1 MLRTLTMVA
10 VAAALAAPAVA
21 QDTYVVGL
29 TGALTGPPA
38 STYAPAAEALRIY
51 IERVNAAGGVNGKK
65 INLLLQDNSAEPGK
79 AAANAKKLIAQDN
92 VILLL
97 NASLSSTY
105 APVVARSQARRRA
118 GAVCQ
123 LRVPEGGVSA
133 GRSLQFCTTAFAANY
148 DSRATL
154 AFVKETAK
162 EPVKIGFSA
171 MAIPLSRGEMDFA
184 ESQAPGLGMTVV
196 GKEVIPPPTPDYT
209 PFATK
214 LKDAGANWVFSWAPW
229 VTQVRTLE
237 ALRRLDWKGDYIAWS
252 HIEAEGEL
260 ARLKD
265 GQFYVI
271 GANALF
277 QDALPIHKEIADA
290 VAKAGSKYPAQQMTE
305 GWIAGMVDR
314 GGAEGGGL
322 AGEPGEGRRCH
333 GRPQGRH
340 QGPARRSH
348 RVDQGQPFPHAP
360 VLPRLQVGHRQGR
373 HRARQGL
380 DRVRGEVGRSRI
392 APWLPHYRR
401 NTAGAH
407 CVLPMATEEVGA
419 LRAAHRQH
427 RRAGGDLCSDRL
439 RVRADL
445 SREPGAQSG
454 AWRADDAGRLSAAR
468 HRVAVQRAL
477 AGGASSRRWA

>member
-1 MLRTLTMVA
+1 MLRTLA
-10 VAAALAAPAVA
+10 ASAAALAMLAAPLGA
-21 QDTYVVGL
+21 QDAYVIGL

-38 STYAPAAEALRIY
+38 STYAPAVEALRIY

-65 INLLLQDNSAEPGK
+65 VELILQDDSAEPGK
-79 AAANAKKLIAQDN
+79 AAANAKKLITQDN
-92 VILLL
+92 VILLM

-105 APVVARSQARRRA
+105 APVVGEAKRA
-118 GAVCQ
+118 GVPMLFASSVCPKD
-123 LRVPEGGVSA
+123 VYPPA
-133 GRSLQFCTTAFAANY
+133 DPLQFCTTAFAANY

-171 MAIPLSRGEMDFA
+171 MAIPLSRGEMDYA

-237 ALRRLDWKGDYIAWS
+237 ALRRLDWQGDYIAWS

-265 GQFYVI
+265 GKFYVI

-290 VAKAGSKYPAQQMTE
+290 VAKANIKYPAQQMTE
-305 GWIAGMVDR
+305 GWVAGMVIEAALKATGWPASKEKLAAAMASLKVDTKGLR
-314 GGAEGGGL
+314 GGPIEWTKDNHFRTRQYYRVYKWDSTKGGIV
-322 AGEPGEGRRCH
+322 
-333 GRPQGRH
+333 
-340 QGPARRSH
+340 
-348 RVDQGQPFPHAP
+348 RVKD
-360 VLPRLQVGHRQGR
+360 
-373 HRARQGL
+373 
-380 DRVRGEVGRSRI
+380 
-392 APWLPHYRR
+392 W
-401 NTAGAH
+401 TAFD
-407 CVLPMATEEVGA
+407 VK
-419 LRAAHRQH
+419 
-427 RRAGGDLCSDRL
+427 
-439 RVRADL
+439 
-445 SREPGAQSG
+445 
-454 AWRADDAGRLSAAR
+454 
-468 HRVAVQRAL
+468 
-477 AGGASSRRWA
+477 

>member
-1 MLRTLTMVA
+1 MKRTLAAT
-10 VAAALAAPAVA
+10 AAALAILAAPVVA
-21 QDTYVVGL
+21 QDAYVIGL

-38 STYAPAAEALRIY
+38 STYAPAVEALRIY
-51 IERVNAAGGVNGKK
+51 IERVNATGGVNGKK
-65 INLLLQDNSAEPGK
+65 IELILQDDSAEPGK
-79 AAANAKKLIAQDN
+79 AAANAKKLITQDN
-92 VILLL
+92 VILLM

-105 APVVARSQARRRA
+105 APVVGEAKRA
-118 GAVCQ
+118 GVPMLFASSVCPKD
-123 LRVPEGGVSA
+123 VYPPA
-133 GRSLQFCTTAFAANY
+133 DPLQFCTTAFAANY

-265 GQFYVI
+265 GKFYVI

-290 VAKAGSKYPAQQMTE
+290 VAKANIKYPAQQMTE
-305 GWIAGMVDR
+305 GWVAGMVIEAALKATGWPASKEKLAAAMANLKVDTKGLR
-314 GGAEGGGL
+314 GGPIEWTKDNHF
-322 AGEPGEGRRCH
+322 RTR
-333 GRPQGRH
+333 QYY
-340 QGPARRSH
+340 
-348 RVDQGQPFPHAP
+348 RVYKWDTGKASI
-360 VLPRLQVGHRQGR
+360 V
-373 HRARQGL
+373 
-380 DRVRGEVGRSRI
+380 RVKD
-392 APWLPHYRR
+392 W
-401 NTAGAH
+401 TAFD
-407 CVLPMATEEVGA
+407 VK
-419 LRAAHRQH
+419 
-427 RRAGGDLCSDRL
+427 
-439 RVRADL
+439 
-445 SREPGAQSG
+445 
-454 AWRADDAGRLSAAR
+454 
-468 HRVAVQRAL
+468 
-477 AGGASSRRWA
+477 

>member
-1 MLRTLTMVA
+1 MLGKLAFVA
-10 VAAALAAPAVA
+10 FAAAIAPAAVA
-21 QDTYVVGL
+21 QEAYVIGL

-38 STYAPAAEALRIY
+38 STYAPAVEALRIY
-51 IERVNAAGGVNGKK
+51 FDRVNAGGGINGKK
-65 INLLLQDNSAEPGK
+65 VNLILEDDGAQPSK
-79 AAANAKKLIAQDN
+79 AAANAKKLITQDN
-92 VILLL
+92 VILLM

-105 APVVARSQARRRA
+105 APVVGEAKREGLAMLFASS
-118 GAVCQ
+118 VCPKE
-123 LRVPEGGVSA
+123 VYPPA
-133 GRSLQFCTTAFAANY
+133 DPLQFCTTAFAANY

-154 AFVKETAK
+154 AFIKETAR

-277 QDALPIHKEIADA
+277 QDALPVHKEIADA
-290 VAKAGSKYPAQQMTE
+290 VAKANIKYPAQQMTE
-305 GWIAGMVDR
+305 GWIAGMVVEAALQAAGWPASKDKVAAAMANLKVDTKGLR
-314 GGAEGGGL
+314 GGPIEWTKDNHF
-322 AGEPGEGRRCH
+322 RTR
-333 GRPQGRH
+333 QYY
-340 QGPARRSH
+340 
-348 RVDQGQPFPHAP
+348 RVYKWDSGKNSI
-360 VLPRLQVGHRQGR
+360 V
-373 HRARQGL
+373 
-380 DRVRGEVGRSRI
+380 RVKDWTPYDVK
-392 APWLPHYRR
+392 
-401 NTAGAH
+401 
-407 CVLPMATEEVGA
+407 
-419 LRAAHRQH
+419 
-427 RRAGGDLCSDRL
+427 
-439 RVRADL
+439 
-445 SREPGAQSG
+445 
-454 AWRADDAGRLSAAR
+454 
-468 HRVAVQRAL
+468 
-477 AGGASSRRWA
+477 

>member
-21 QDTYVVGL
+21 QDTYAVGL

-65 INLLLQDNSAEPGK
+65 IDLILQDDSAEPGK
-79 AAANAKKLIAQDN
+79 AAANAKKLLAQDN

-105 APVVARSQARRRA
+105 APVVGEAKRA
-118 GAVCQ
+118 GVPVLFASSVCPKE
-123 LRVPEGGVSA
+123 VYPPA
-133 GRSLQFCTTAFAANY
+133 DPLQFCSTAFAANY

-237 ALRRLDWKGDYIAWS
+237 ALRRLDWQGQYIAWS

-305 GWIAGMVDR
+305 GWIAGMVVEAALKAAGWPASKEKVAAAMADLTVDTQGLR
-314 GGAEGGGL
+314 GGPIAWTKDNHF
-322 AGEPGEGRRCH
+322 RTR
-333 GRPQGRH
+333 QYY
-340 QGPARRSH
+340 
-348 RVDQGQPFPHAP
+348 RVYKWDTDKGAI
-360 VLPRLQVGHRQGR
+360 V
-373 HRARQGL
+373 
-380 DRVRGEVGRSRI
+380 RVKDWIELEVK
-392 APWLPHYRR
+392 
-401 NTAGAH
+401 
-407 CVLPMATEEVGA
+407 
-419 LRAAHRQH
+419 
-427 RRAGGDLCSDRL
+427 
-439 RVRADL
+439 
-445 SREPGAQSG
+445 
-454 AWRADDAGRLSAAR
+454 
-468 HRVAVQRAL
+468 
-477 AGGASSRRWA
+477 